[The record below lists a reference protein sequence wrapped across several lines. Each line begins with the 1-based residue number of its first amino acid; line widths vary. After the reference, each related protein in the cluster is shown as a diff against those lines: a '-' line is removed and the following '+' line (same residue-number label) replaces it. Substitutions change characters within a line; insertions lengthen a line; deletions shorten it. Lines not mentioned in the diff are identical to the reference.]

1 MFLCS
6 VFLCKSPPQPTISYT
21 KKEKNGKI
29 GLRSDKRKVRG
40 FYEKTKIPT
49 HPTPPETLAA
59 TVPYLSPLLLSL
71 SPLSLRRAT
80 AASFPPPGLL
90 LLVGD
95 DLSHTTTRHPL
106 LPVVSSPLC
115 HSVAASLRRPE
126 DAPPSDL
133 AVARV
138 WLGVVA
144 CSRPDAGAQRR
155 CSSWRSRSRS
165 MRKAAGRRWGR
176 AEAASTRS
184 VRAQQQLATAQ
195 CTGAWSRPGL
205 LLLLLLYSS
214 AHMLFLIS

>member
-1 MFLCS
+1 M
-6 VFLCKSPPQPTISYT
+6 
-21 KKEKNGKI
+21 
-29 GLRSDKRKVRG
+29 RG
-40 FYEKTKIPT
+40 FSEKTKIPT

-80 AASFPPPGLL
+80 AAAPSFPPPGLL

-106 LPVVSSPLC
+106 LPAVSSPLS
-115 HSVAASLRRPE
+115 HSVAASLPRPE

-155 CSSWRSRSRS
+155 CSSWRSRS

-205 LLLLLLYSS
+205 LLLLLLLLLLYSS

>member
-1 MFLCS
+1 M
-6 VFLCKSPPQPTISYT
+6 
-21 KKEKNGKI
+21 
-29 GLRSDKRKVRG
+29 RG
-40 FYEKTKIPT
+40 FSEKTKIPT

-106 LPVVSSPLC
+106 LPAVSSPLS
-115 HSVAASLRRPE
+115 HSVAASLPRPE

-155 CSSWRSRSRS
+155 CSSWRSRS
-165 MRKAAGRRWGR
+165 MRKAAGRRCGR

-205 LLLLLLYSS
+205 LLLLYSS